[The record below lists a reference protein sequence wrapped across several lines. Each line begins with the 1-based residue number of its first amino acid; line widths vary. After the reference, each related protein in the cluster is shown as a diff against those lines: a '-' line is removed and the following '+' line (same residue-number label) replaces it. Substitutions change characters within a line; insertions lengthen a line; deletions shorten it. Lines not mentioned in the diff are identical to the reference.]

1 MLRADVEGKGAYDNF
16 LPQKR
21 GRVKLVGEFTCYR
34 GFMVRVGTYY
44 NLIFPSLV
52 LYLQGSVQTQITISG
67 YLDSAF

>member
-1 MLRADVEGKGAYDNF
+1 MLRADVEGKGAHDNF

-21 GRVKLVGEFTCYR
+21 GRVKLVGEFTCYK
-34 GFMVRVGTYY
+34 GFMVRVGAYY

>member
-21 GRVKLVGEFTCYR
+21 GRVKLVGEFTCNR
-34 GFMVRVGTYY
+34 GFMVVVGAY

-52 LYLQGSVQTQITISG
+52 L
-67 YLDSAF
+67 

>member
-34 GFMVRVGTYY
+34 GFMVHVGAY

-52 LYLQGSVQTQITISG
+52 L
-67 YLDSAF
+67 

>member
-1 MLRADVEGKGAYDNF
+1 MLRSDVEGKGVYNKF
-16 LPQKR
+16 LLQKGR
-21 GRVKLVGEFTCYR
+21 GFRLEGEFTCYR
-34 GFMVRVGTYY
+34 GFMVHVSAY

>member
-1 MLRADVEGKGAYDNF
+1 MSRADVEGKGAYNTF
-16 LPQKR
+16 LLQKR
-21 GRVKLVGEFTCYR
+21 RGVKLEGELRCNR
-34 GFMVRVGTYY
+34 GFIVHVDAY